1 MPNAQSSLTAL
12 ATTTLEDK
20 YLLERG
26 RVYLSA
32 TQALVRLPMLQRQR
46 DRAAG
51 LDTAGFISGYRGS
64 PLGGLDKALWAAATH
79 LEAHDIQF
87 QPGINEDLAA
97 TAVWGSQQVTLNPAK
112 VDGVFAMWYGKA
124 PGVDRSVDAI
134 RHANFAGSAKYG
146 GVLAV
151 FGDDHGAKSSTLP
164 SQSEQVMA
172 ACMIPVLYP
181 ANVQEYLDFGLHGW
195 ALSRYS
201 GLWVGFKCVTDTVE
215 ASASVDI
222 DPNRV
227 QVLLPANPSPEGA
240 LSLRW
245 PDSPAEQEARVL
257 DHRLAAAQAYV
268 RANRLDRTVFDAPN
282 ARLGIVCAG
291 KAYLD
296 VREALDLLG
305 IDAAAVAALGLRLYK
320 PALTWPLEPEGL
332 CEFAAGLDEIL
343 VVEEKR
349 AFIESQVKEILYD
362 LPGARPRVVGK
373 YGERGERDSAPIPLI
388 SPITPITPITH
399 NTGARLL
406 DAKLELTPAAVAA
419 AIVARLE
426 RLHGAD
432 RLAAQRARL
441 PQAPPQTIAPAIDT
455 QRIPYF
461 CSGCPHNTSTVVPEG
476 SRAIAGIGCHGMV
489 TWMDRRTTTWT
500 HMGGEGVPWIGQAR
514 FSKDK
519 HVFANLGDGTYFH
532 SGLLAIRA
540 AVSAKVAIT
549 YKILFND
556 AVAMTGGQPFDGPLD
571 VPTLT
576 RQVAA
581 EGVRRIVVVTDEPD
595 KYDAAARAGFAPG
608 ITVRHRDML
617 DAVQRELRDTD
628 GVTVLVYDQ
637 TCAAEKRRRRKRSEF
652 PDPPRR
658 VVINEL
664 VCEGCGDCSVQS
676 NCLSVEPL
684 ETEFGRKRTVNQSS
698 CNKDLSC
705 LKGFCPSLVTVEG
718 GALRR
723 PAPVPVP
730 SSRSAAD
737 PAAALPLPEPIA
749 LHGRPHEVLITGVG
763 GSGVVTVSALLGM
776 AAHLEGRG
784 VSVLDMTGT
793 AQKGGAVM
801 SHVRI
806 GADPASL
813 HGARVRAADVLI
825 GGDLIVSASAAAID
839 GLRAGRTRAVV
850 NTAKVPTADFVRNAD
865 WQFPAADAEQA
876 ITQAVG
882 GAAQVHFID
891 ARALAVALLGDAIYA
906 NPLLLGFAFQK
917 GWLPVG
923 LAAMQRAIEL
933 NAVAVPRNLLAF
945 AWGRRAASDIDAVL
959 RAAAPAQTIALPIS
973 LTLRTDLDALI
984 ERRAEFLTAYQNAA
998 YAARYRRMVGRIRAV
1013 ERDRVGGTRLAEA
1026 VARYAF
1032 KLMAYKDEYEVAR
1045 LFTDGSFRA
1054 QVAAQFEGDYTLR
1067 YHLAPPTLMRPD
1079 GAGGVASGV
1088 AGGIVTKR
1096 SFGPWMALALHGLAR
1111 LRGLRGTAFD
1121 PFGRTAERREERA
1134 LIADYERLVDEMAE
1148 RLDAANHTAAIALAR
1163 IPEQIRGYGHVKQ
1176 RHLVAAR
1183 AKQAEAMARWRA
1195 PAAAPTPSAP
1205 ATSTSEPIAA

>member
-1 MPNAQSSLTAL
+1 MNAPLTPAAL
-12 ATTTLEDK
+12 AAITLDDK

-26 RVYLSA
+26 CVYLSA
-32 TQALVRLPMLQRQR
+32 TQALVRLPMLQRER
-46 DRAAG
+46 DRAGG

-64 PLGGLDKALWAAATH
+64 PLGGVDLALWEAARH
-79 LEAHDIQF
+79 LERHDIQF

-97 TAVWGSQQVTLNPAK
+97 TAVWGSQQVMLNPAK

-124 PGVDRSVDAI
+124 PGVDRSVDALK
-134 RHANFAGSAKYG
+134 HANSAGTSKHG

-181 ANVQEYLDFGLHGW
+181 ANVQEFLDFGLHGW

-215 ASASVDI
+215 ASASVEI
-222 DPNRV
+222 DAERV
-227 QVLLPANPSPEGA
+227 RVVLPSDVTLPEGG

-268 RANRLDRTVFDAPN
+268 RANRLDRVVLDAPH

-305 IDAAAVAALGLRLYK
+305 IDEAAGASLGLRLYK

-332 CEFAAGLDEIL
+332 RAFAAGLEEIL

-349 AFIESQVKEILYD
+349 AFIESQVKEILYN

-373 YGERGERDSAPIPLI
+373 YDEQGSG
-388 SPITPITPITH
+388 T
-399 NTGARLL
+399 RLL

-419 AIVARLE
+419 VIVARFE

-432 RLAAQRARL
+432 RLAPQRARL
-441 PQAPPQTIAPAIDT
+441 PHPQLPAPTAFGT

-540 AVSAKVAIT
+540 AVSANVSIT
-549 YKILFND
+549 DKILFND
-556 AVAMTGGQPFDGPLD
+556 AVAMTGGQPIDGPLD

-576 RQVAA
+576 LQVAA

-595 KYDAAARAGFAPG
+595 KYDGAARAAFAPG
-608 ITVRHRDML
+608 IEVHHRDTL
-617 DAVQRELRDTD
+617 DAVQRELREVE
-628 GVTVLVYDQ
+628 GVSVLVYDQ

-684 ETEFGRKRTVNQSS
+684 ETEFGRKRAINQSS
-698 CNKDLSC
+698 CNKDYSC
-705 LKGFCPSLVTVEG
+705 VKGFCPSFVTVEG
-718 GALRR
+718 GTLRR
-723 PAPVPVP
+723 PAPVA
-730 SSRSAAD
+730 RSDVD
-737 PAAALPLPEPIA
+737 PASDLPMPVLPALE
-749 LHGRPHEVLITGVG
+749 GRPHEVLITGVG
-763 GSGVVTVSALLGM
+763 GTGVVTASALLGM

-825 GGDLIVSASAAAID
+825 GGDLIVSASAAALD
-839 GLRAGRTRAVV
+839 SLSSGRTRAVV
-850 NTAKVPTADFVRNAD
+850 NTAKAPTADFVRDPD
-865 WQFPAADAEQA
+865 WQFPAADAERA
-876 ITQAVG
+876 IARAVG
-882 GAAQVHFID
+882 EDDNVHFLD

-923 LAAMQRAIEL
+923 LAALQRAIEL
-933 NAVAVPRNLLAF
+933 NAVAVDRNLRAF
-945 AWGRRAASDIDAVL
+945 AWGRRAADDLDAVL
-959 RAAAPAQTIALPIS
+959 RAASPAQPIALPR
-973 LTLRTDLDALI
+973 RTDLDALV
-984 ERRAEFLTAYQNAA
+984 ERRAEFLVAYQNAA
-998 YAARYRRMVGRIRAV
+998 YAARYRRTVERIRAV
-1013 ERDRVGGTRLAEA
+1013 EHDRVGGTRLAEA

-1032 KLMAYKDEYEVAR
+1032 KLMTYKDEYEVAR
-1045 LFTDGSFRA
+1045 LFTDGTFRA
-1054 QVAAQFEGDYTLR
+1054 QVAAQFEGDFALR
-1067 YHLAPPTLMRPD
+1067 FHLAPPTLIRPD
-1079 GAGGVASGV
+1079 AGTGVA
-1088 AGGIVTKR
+1088 TKR
-1096 SFGPWMALALHGLAR
+1096 SFGPWMEVAMRGLAR
-1111 LRGLRGTAFD
+1111 LRFLRGTAID

-1134 LIADYERLVDEMAE
+1134 LVVGYERLVEEMAIS
-1148 RLDAANHTAAIALAR
+1148 LDAANHAEALALAR

-1176 RHLVAAR
+1176 RHLAAAR
-1183 AKQAEAMARWRA
+1183 TKQAEAMVRWRA
-1195 PAAAPTPSAP
+1195 PAKSQ
-1205 ATSTSEPIAA
+1205 TSEPVAA

>member
-1 MPNAQSSLTAL
+1 MNAPLTPDALAALAAL
-12 ATTTLEDK
+12 ATTTLDDK

-32 TQALVRLPMLQRQR
+32 TQALVRLPMLQRER

-51 LDTAGFISGYRGS
+51 LNTAGFISGYRGS
-64 PLGGLDKALWAAATH
+64 PLGGVDLALWKAAQH
-79 LEAHDIQF
+79 LERHDIQF

-112 VDGVFAMWYGKA
+112 VDGVFALWYGKA
-124 PGVDRSVDAI
+124 PGVDRSVDAL
-134 RHANFAGSAKYG
+134 RHANSAGSSKHG
-146 GVLAV
+146 GVLAI
-151 FGDDHGAKSSTLP
+151 FGDDHGAKSSTMP

-222 DPNRV
+222 DAERIRV
-227 QVLLPANPSPEGA
+227 LMPADPSPEGA

-245 PDSPAEQEARVL
+245 PDSPAEQEARLL

-268 RANRLDRTVFDAPN
+268 RANRLDRVVFDAPN

-305 IDAAAVAALGLRLYK
+305 IDAAAMAALGLRLYK
-320 PALTWPLEPEGL
+320 PALTWPLEPVGL
-332 CEFAAGLDEIL
+332 REFAAGLEEIL

-373 YGERGERDSAPIPLI
+373 YGERGSAPAE
-388 SPITPITPITH
+388 
-399 NTGARLL
+399 GQRLL

-419 AIVARLE
+419 VIVGRFE
-426 RLHGAD
+426 RLHGAE
-432 RLAAQRARL
+432 RLAPQRARL
-441 PQAPPQTIAPAIDT
+441 PSPQLAAAATFGS

-540 AVSAKVAIT
+540 AVSAKVSMT

-608 ITVRHRDML
+608 IDVRHRDTL

-684 ETEFGRKRTVNQSS
+684 ETEFGRKRVINQSS
-698 CNKDLSC
+698 CNKDFSC
-705 LKGFCPSLVTVEG
+705 LKGFCPSFVTVEG

-723 PAPVPVP
+723 PAPVPVA
-730 SSRSAAD
+730 RSDED
-737 PAAALPLPEPIA
+737 PAAALPLPATISLFE
-749 LHGRPHEVLITGVG
+749 RPQEVLITGVG

-776 AAHLEGRG
+776 AAQLEGRG

-825 GGDLIVSASAAAID
+825 GGDLIVSASAGALD
-839 GLRAGRTRAVV
+839 GLSAGRTRAVV
-850 NTAKVPTADFVRNAD
+850 NTAQVPTADFVRNAD
-865 WQFPAADAEQA
+865 WQFPAGDAEQA
-876 ITQAVG
+876 IARAVG
-882 GAAQVHFID
+882 GAENVDFID

-906 NPLLLGFAFQK
+906 NPLLLGFAYQK

-923 LAAMQRAIEL
+923 LAALQRAIEL

-959 RAAAPAQTIALPIS
+959 RAAAPTQTIALPIS
-973 LTLRTDLDALI
+973 LPISQAPRTDLDALI
-984 ERRAEFLTAYQNAA
+984 ERRAEFLAAYQNAA
-998 YAARYRRMVGRIRAV
+998 YAARYRRTVERIRTA
-1013 ERDRVGGTRLAEA
+1013 ERDRVGGTRLTEA

-1045 LFTDGSFRA
+1045 LFTDGTFRA

-1067 YHLAPPTLMRPD
+1067 FHVAPPTLIRPD
-1079 GAGGVASGV
+1079 TGTGAA
-1088 AGGIVTKR
+1088 TKR
-1096 SFGPWMALALHGLAR
+1096 SFGPWMELAMRALAR

-1134 LIADYERLVDEMAE
+1134 LITDYERLVEEMAE
-1148 RLDAANHTAAIALAR
+1148 RLDAANHAAAIALAR

-1183 AKQAEAMARWRA
+1183 AKQAEALARWLA
-1195 PAAAPTPSAP
+1195 PAAAQTPPTL
-1205 ATSTSEPIAA
+1205 TREPIAA

>member
-1 MPNAQSSLTAL
+1 MNAPLTPAAL
-12 ATTTLEDK
+12 AAITLDDK

-32 TQALVRLPMLQRQR
+32 TQALVRLPMLQRER

-51 LDTAGFISGYRGS
+51 LNTAGFISGYRGS
-64 PLGGLDKALWAAATH
+64 PLGGVDQALWEAAAH
-79 LEAHDIQF
+79 LERHDIQF

-97 TAVWGSQQVTLNPAK
+97 AAVWGSQQVTLNPAK
-112 VDGVFAMWYGKA
+112 VEGVFAMWYGKA
-124 PGVDRSVDAI
+124 PGVDRSVDALK
-134 RHANFAGSAKYG
+134 HANSAGSSARG

-164 SQSEQVMA
+164 SQSEQIMA

-181 ANVQEYLDFGLHGW
+181 ANVQEFLDFGLHGW

-215 ASASVDI
+215 GSASVEI
-222 DPNRV
+222 DPARV
-227 QVLLPANPSPEGA
+227 RIVRPADAVPEGA

-245 PDSPAEQEARVL
+245 PDSPAEQEARLL

-268 RANRLDRTVFDAPN
+268 RANRLDCIVLDAPN

-296 VREALDLLG
+296 VREALDMLG
-305 IDAAAVAALGLRLYK
+305 IDEAEIAALGLRLYK

-332 CEFAAGLDEIL
+332 REFAAGLEEIV

-373 YGERGERDSAPIPLI
+373 YDQRDSASAPGP
-388 SPITPITPITH
+388 
-399 NTGARLL
+399 RLL

-419 AIVARLE
+419 VIVARLE
-426 RLHGAD
+426 RLHGAE
-432 RLAAQRARL
+432 RLAPQRARL
-441 PQAPPQTIAPAIDT
+441 PDPRLAAPVAFGT

-500 HMGGEGVPWIGQAR
+500 HMGAEGVPWIGQAR

-540 AVSAKVAIT
+540 AVSAKVSIT

-595 KYDAAARAGFAPG
+595 KYDAAARQGFAPG
-608 ITVRHRDML
+608 IEVRHRDLL
-617 DAVQRELRDTD
+617 DAVQRELREVD
-628 GVTVLVYDQ
+628 GVSVLVYDQ
-637 TCAAEKRRRRKRSEF
+637 TCAAEKRRRRKRNEF

-658 VVINEL
+658 VMINEL

-684 ETEFGRKRTVNQSS
+684 ETELGRKRAINQSS
-698 CNKDLSC
+698 CNKDFSC
-705 LKGFCPSLVTVEG
+705 LKGFCPSFVTVEG
-718 GALRR
+718 GSLRR
-723 PAPVPVP
+723 PAP
-730 SSRSAAD
+730 AAKSDDD
-737 PAAALPLPEPIA
+737 PASGLPMPLLPTLA
-749 LHGRPHEVLITGVG
+749 RRPHEVLITGVG
-763 GSGVVTVSALLGM
+763 GTGVVTASALLGM

-784 VSVLDMTGT
+784 ASVLDMTGT

-806 GADPASL
+806 AADPAAL

-825 GGDLIVSASAAAID
+825 GGDLIVSASAAALD
-839 GLRAGRTRAVV
+839 GVRSGKTRAVI
-850 NTAKVPTADFVRNAD
+850 NTAKAPTADFVRNPD
-865 WQFPAADAEQA
+865 WLFPAADAEQA
-876 ITQAVG
+876 IARAVG
-882 GAAQVHFID
+882 EAGKVHFVD

-923 LAAMQRAIEL
+923 LPALQRAIEL
-933 NAVAVPRNLLAF
+933 NGVAVARNLLAF
-945 AWGRRAASDIDAVL
+945 AWGRRAAMDLDAVL
-959 RAAAPAQTIALPIS
+959 RAASPTKPVAMPR
-973 LTLRTDLDALI
+973 RTDLDALI
-984 ERRAEFLTAYQNAA
+984 EHRAEFLTAYQNAA
-998 YAARYRRMVGRIRAV
+998 YAARYRRTVERIRTV
-1013 ERDRVGGTRLAEA
+1013 ERDRVGGSRLAEA

-1045 LFTDGSFRA
+1045 LHTDGTFRA
-1054 QVAAQFEGDYTLR
+1054 SIAAQFEGDYTLR
-1067 YHLAPPTLMRPD
+1067 YHLAPPTLVRPD
-1079 GAGGVASGV
+1079 AGSGV
-1088 AGGIVTKR
+1088 ATKR
-1096 SFGPWMALALHGLAR
+1096 SFGPWMEVAMRGLAH
-1111 LRGLRGTAFD
+1111 LRFLRGTSFD
-1121 PFGRTAERREERA
+1121 PFGRTAERRDERA
-1134 LIADYERLVDEMAE
+1134 LIADYEKLIDE
-1148 RLDAANHTAAIALAR
+1148 LAAGLESTNHAQALELAR
-1163 IPEQIRGYGHVKQ
+1163 IPEHIRGYGHVKQ
-1176 RHLVAAR
+1176 AHLAIAR
-1183 AKQAEAMARWRA
+1183 AKQAEALARWRA
-1195 PAAAPTPSAP
+1195 PVPVTA
-1205 ATSTSEPIAA
+1205 

>member
-1 MPNAQSSLTAL
+1 MNARLTATAL
-12 ATTTLEDK
+12 AAITLDDK

-32 TQALVRLPMLQRQR
+32 TQALVRLPMLQRER

-64 PLGGLDKALWAAATH
+64 PLGGVDQALWEAAAH
-79 LEAHDIQF
+79 LERHDIQF

-97 TAVWGSQQVTLNPAK
+97 AAVWGSQQVTLNPAK
-112 VDGVFAMWYGKA
+112 VEGVFAMWYGKA
-124 PGVDRSVDAI
+124 PGVDRSVDALK
-134 RHANFAGSAKYG
+134 HANSAGSSARG

-181 ANVQEYLDFGLHGW
+181 ANVQEFLDFGLHGW

-215 ASASVDI
+215 GSASVEI
-222 DPNRV
+222 DPGRV
-227 QVLLPANPSPEGA
+227 RIVRPADAVPEGA

-245 PDSPAEQEARVL
+245 PDSPAEQEARLL

-268 RANRLDRTVFDAPN
+268 RANRLDRVVLDAPN

-296 VREALDLLG
+296 VREALDMLG
-305 IDAAAVAALGLRLYK
+305 VGATEVAALGLRLYK

-332 CEFAAGLDEIL
+332 REFAAGLEEIV

-362 LPGARPRVVGK
+362 LPGERPRVVGK
-373 YGERGERDSAPIPLI
+373 YDQHDGASAPRP
-388 SPITPITPITH
+388 
-399 NTGARLL
+399 RLL

-419 AIVARLE
+419 VIVARLE

-432 RLAAQRARL
+432 RLAPQRARL
-441 PQAPPQTIAPAIDT
+441 PESKLPATMAFGT

-500 HMGGEGVPWIGQAR
+500 HMGAEGVPWIGQAR

-540 AVSAKVAIT
+540 AVSAKVSIT

-595 KYDAAARAGFAPG
+595 KYDAAARQGFAPG
-608 ITVRHRDML
+608 IEVRHRDLL
-617 DAVQRELRDTD
+617 DAVQRELREVE
-628 GVTVLVYDQ
+628 GVSVLVYDQ
-637 TCAAEKRRRRKRSEF
+637 TCAAEKRRRRKRNDF
-652 PDPPRR
+652 PDPPQR
-658 VVINEL
+658 VMINEL

-684 ETEFGRKRTVNQSS
+684 ETELGRKRAINQSS
-698 CNKDLSC
+698 CNKDFSC
-705 LKGFCPSLVTVEG
+705 VKGFCPSFVTVEG
-718 GALRR
+718 GSLRK
-723 PAPVPVP
+723 PVPAA
-730 SSRSAAD
+730 RSDDD
-737 PAAALPLPEPIA
+737 PASGLPMPLLPT
-749 LHGRPHEVLITGVG
+749 LSRRPHEVLITGVG
-763 GSGVVTVSALLGM
+763 GTGVVTASALLGM

-806 GADPASL
+806 GVDPASL
-813 HGARVRAADVLI
+813 HGARVRAADLLI
-825 GGDLIVSASAAAID
+825 GGDLIVSASAAALD
-839 GLRAGRTRAVV
+839 GVRSGKTRAVI
-850 NTAKVPTADFVRNAD
+850 NTAKAPTADFVRNPD
-865 WQFPAADAEQA
+865 WLFPAADAEQA
-876 ITQAVG
+876 IGRAVG
-882 GAAQVHFID
+882 EAGNVHFVD

-917 GWLPVG
+917 GWLPIG
-923 LAAMQRAIEL
+923 LPALQRAIEL
-933 NAVAVPRNLLAF
+933 NGVAVARNLLAF
-945 AWGRRAASDIDAVL
+945 AWGRRAAMDLDHVL
-959 RAAAPAQTIALPIS
+959 RAASPAKPIAMPIS
-973 LTLRTDLDALI
+973 LQPRTDLDALI
-984 ERRAEFLTAYQNAA
+984 EHRAQFLTAYQNPA
-998 YAARYRRMVGRIRAV
+998 YAARYRRTVERIRTV
-1013 ERDRVGGTRLAEA
+1013 ERDRVGGSRLAEA

-1045 LFTDGSFRA
+1045 LHTDGSFRA
-1054 QVAAQFEGDYTLR
+1054 RISAQFEGDYTLR
-1067 YHLAPPTLMRPD
+1067 YHLAPPTLIRPD
-1079 GAGGVASGV
+1079 AASGV
-1088 AGGIVTKR
+1088 ATKR
-1096 SFGPWMALALHGLAR
+1096 SFGPWMEVAMRGLAR
-1111 LRGLRGTAFD
+1111 LSFLRGTAFD

-1134 LIADYERLVDEMAE
+1134 LIADYESLVDELAA
-1148 RLDAANHTAAIALAR
+1148 RLDSANHAKAIELAR
-1163 IPEQIRGYGHVKQ
+1163 IPEHIRGYGHVKQ
-1176 RHLVAAR
+1176 AHLAIAR
-1183 AKQAEAMARWRA
+1183 AKQAEALARWRA
-1195 PAAAPTPSAP
+1195 PEQVAA
-1205 ATSTSEPIAA
+1205 

>member
-1 MPNAQSSLTAL
+1 MNAPLTPTAL
-12 ATTTLEDK
+12 AAITLDDK

-32 TQALVRLPMLQRQR
+32 TQALVRLPMLQRER

-64 PLGGLDKALWAAATH
+64 PLGGVDLALWAAAKH
-79 LEAHDIQF
+79 LERHDIQF

-112 VDGVFAMWYGKA
+112 VAGVFAMWYGKA
-124 PGVDRSVDAI
+124 PGVDRSVDALK
-134 RHANFAGSAKYG
+134 HANSAGSSALG

-164 SQSEQVMA
+164 SQSEQVMV

-181 ANVQEYLDFGLHGW
+181 ANVQEFLDFGLHGW

-222 DPNRV
+222 DPERV
-227 QVLLPANPSPEGA
+227 RVVLPADATLPEGG

-245 PDSPAEQEARVL
+245 PDSPAEQEARLL
-257 DHRLAAAQAYV
+257 DHRLRAAQAYV
-268 RANRLDRTVFDAPN
+268 RANRLDRVVLDTPQ

-305 IDAAAVAALGLRLYK
+305 IGEEAAAALGLRLYK

-332 CEFAAGLDEIL
+332 REFAAGLEEIL

-362 LPGARPRVVGK
+362 LPGVRPRVVGK
-373 YGERGERDSAPIPLI
+373 YDERGSTSAVGP
-388 SPITPITPITH
+388 
-399 NTGARLL
+399 RLL

-419 AIVARLE
+419 VIVARLE
-426 RLHGAD
+426 RLHGAE
-432 RLAAQRARL
+432 RLAPQRARL
-441 PQAPPQTIAPAIDT
+441 PNPQLPTPAAFGT

-489 TWMDRRTTTWT
+489 TWMNRRTTTWT
-500 HMGGEGVPWIGQAR
+500 HMGAEGVPWIGQAR

-540 AVSAKVAIT
+540 AVSAKVSIT

-595 KYDAAARAGFAPG
+595 KYDGEARAGFAPD
-608 ITVRHRDML
+608 IEVRHRDGL
-617 DAVQRELRDTD
+617 DAVQRELRDVE
-628 GVTVLVYDQ
+628 GVSVLVYDQ
-637 TCAAEKRRRRKRSEF
+637 TCAAEKRRRRKRNEF

-684 ETEFGRKRTVNQSS
+684 ETEFGRKRAINQSS
-698 CNKDLSC
+698 CNKDFSC
-705 LKGFCPSLVTVEG
+705 LKGFCPSFVTVEG
-718 GALRR
+718 GTLRR
-723 PAPVPVP
+723 PAPVA
-730 SSRSAAD
+730 RSNDDNDSDSDSDSD
-737 PAAALPLPEPIA
+737 PASALPLPAPVV
-749 LHGRPHEVLITGVG
+749 LHDRPREVLITGVG
-763 GSGVVTVSALLGM
+763 GTGVVTASALLGM

-825 GGDLIVSASAAAID
+825 GGDLIVSASAAALD
-839 GLRAGRTRAVV
+839 GLSAGRTRAIV
-850 NTAKVPTADFVRNAD
+850 NTAKAPTADFVRNPD
-865 WQFPAADAEQA
+865 WQFPADDAERA
-876 ITQAVG
+876 ITRAVG
-882 GAAQVHFID
+882 EDDHVHFID

-923 LAAMQRAIEL
+923 LAALQRAIEL
-933 NAVAVPRNLLAF
+933 NGVAIARNLLAF
-945 AWGRRAASDIDAVL
+945 AWGRRAAHDLDAVL
-959 RAAAPAQTIALPIS
+959 RAASPAIPITVAIAIPITLPR
-973 LTLRTDLDALI
+973 RTDLDALI

-998 YAARYRRMVGRIRAV
+998 YAARYRRMVERIRSV

-1054 QVAAQFEGDYTLR
+1054 QVAAQFEGDYALR
-1067 YHLAPPTLMRPD
+1067 FHLAPPTLIRPD
-1079 GAGGVASGV
+1079 AGTGVA
-1088 AGGIVTKR
+1088 TKR
-1096 SFGPWMALALHGLAR
+1096 SFGPWMEVAMRALAR
-1111 LRGLRGTAFD
+1111 LRFLRGTVLD
-1121 PFGRTAERREERA
+1121 PFGSTAERREERA
-1134 LIADYERLVDEMAE
+1134 LVADYERLVDEMVE
-1148 RLDAANHTAAIALAR
+1148 RLAAANHAEALELAR

-1176 RHLVAAR
+1176 RHLATAR
-1183 AKQAEAMARWRA
+1183 ARQAEAMARWRA
-1195 PAAAPTPSAP
+1195 PARENEPVAA
-1205 ATSTSEPIAA
+1205 

>member
-1 MPNAQSSLTAL
+1 MNAPLSPAAL
-12 ATTTLEDK
+12 AAFTLDDK
-20 YLLERG
+20 YRVDRG

-32 TQALVRLPMLQRQR
+32 TQALVRLPMMQRER

-64 PLGGLDKALWAAATH
+64 PLGGVDQALWEAAKH
-79 LEAHDIQF
+79 LERHDIQF

-97 TAVWGSQQVTLNPAK
+97 TAVWGSQQVMLNPAR
-112 VDGVFAMWYGKA
+112 VDGVFAAWYGKA
-124 PGVDRSVDAI
+124 PGVDRSVDALK
-134 RHANFAGSAKYG
+134 HANSAGTSKHG
-146 GVLAV
+146 GVLAI

-181 ANVQEYLDFGLHGW
+181 ANVQEFLDYGLHGW
-195 ALSRYS
+195 AMSRYC

-215 ASASVDI
+215 TSASVEI
-222 DPNRV
+222 DAQRV
-227 QVLLPANPSPEGA
+227 RVVIPDDLALPEGG

-268 RANRLDRTVFDAPN
+268 RANRLDRVVLDAPH

-305 IDAAAVAALGLRLYK
+305 IDAAAAASLGLRLYK

-332 CEFAAGLDEIL
+332 RAFAKGLEEIL

-373 YGERGERDSAPIPLI
+373 YDERGSASVLGP
-388 SPITPITPITH
+388 
-399 NTGARLL
+399 RLL

-419 AIVARLE
+419 VIAARLE
-426 RLHGAD
+426 RLHGAE
-432 RLAAQRARL
+432 RIAHHRARL
-441 PQAPPQTIAPAIDT
+441 PDRQLRAPEGFAT

-540 AVSAKVAIT
+540 AVSAKVSIT

-581 EGVRRIVVVTDEPD
+581 EGVGRIVVVTDEPD
-595 KYDAAARAGFAPG
+595 KYEGAPRAGFAPG
-608 ITVRHRDML
+608 IEVRHRDML
-617 DAVQRELRDTD
+617 DAVQRELRDVV
-628 GVTVLVYDQ
+628 GVSVLVYDQ

-684 ETEFGRKRTVNQSS
+684 ETEFGRKRAISQSS
-698 CNKDLSC
+698 CNKDFSC
-705 LKGFCPSLVTVEG
+705 QKGFCPSFVTVEG
-718 GALRR
+718 GSLRR
-723 PAPVPVP
+723 PVPVARSDEDPASGLPVPVL
-730 SSRSAAD
+730 
-737 PAAALPLPEPIA
+737 PALA
-749 LHGRPHEVLITGVG
+749 GRPHEVLITGVG
-763 GSGVVTVSALLGM
+763 GTGVVTASALLGM

-839 GLRAGRTRAVV
+839 GLSAGRTHAVV
-850 NTAKVPTADFVRNAD
+850 NTARTPTADFVRNPD
-865 WQFPAADAEQA
+865 WQFPAAAAEQA
-876 ITQAVG
+876 IASAVG
-882 GAAQVHFID
+882 DADRVHFVD

-906 NPLLLGFAFQK
+906 NPLLLGFAFQR

-923 LAAMQRAIEL
+923 LASLQRAIEL
-933 NAVAVPRNLLAF
+933 NGVAVDRNLLAF
-945 AWGRRAASDIDAVL
+945 AWGRRAATDLEAVL
-959 RAAAPAQTIALPIS
+959 RAASPAQPIALPR
-973 LTLRTDLDALI
+973 RTDLDAVV
-984 ERRAEFLTAYQNAA
+984 ERRAEFLVAYQNAA
-998 YAARYRRMVGRIRAV
+998 YAARYRRMVEQIRAV
-1013 ERDRVGGTRLAEA
+1013 ESDRVGGSRLAEA

-1045 LFTDGSFRA
+1045 LHTDGTLRA
-1054 QVAAQFEGDYTLR
+1054 QIAAQFEGDYSLR
-1067 YHLAPPTLMRPD
+1067 FHLAPPTLIRPHT
-1079 GAGGVASGV
+1079 GTGVA
-1088 AGGIVTKR
+1088 TKR
-1096 SFGPWMALALHGLAR
+1096 SFGPWMEAAMRGLAR
-1111 LRGLRGTAFD
+1111 LRFLRGTAID

-1134 LIADYERLVDEMAE
+1134 LVADYERLVDELAK
-1148 RLDAANHTAAIALAR
+1148 RLDKNNHAQALELAR

-1176 RHLVAAR
+1176 RHLAAAR
-1183 AKQAEAMARWRA
+1183 LKQAEAMARWRSPA
-1195 PAAAPTPSAP
+1195 PA
-1205 ATSTSEPIAA
+1205 SEPIAA

>member
-1 MPNAQSSLTAL
+1 MNAPLTPAAL
-12 ATTTLEDK
+12 AALAAITLDDK

-32 TQALVRLPMLQRQR
+32 TQALVRLPMLQRER

-51 LDTAGFISGYRGS
+51 LNTAGFISGYRGS
-64 PLGGLDKALWAAATH
+64 PLGGVDQALWAAAQH
-79 LEAHDIQF
+79 LERHAIQF

-97 TAVWGSQQVTLNPAK
+97 TAVWGSQQVMLNPAK

-124 PGVDRSVDAI
+124 PGVDRSVDALK
-134 RHANFAGSAKYG
+134 HANSAGSSAHG

-151 FGDDHGAKSSTLP
+151 FGDDHGAKSSTMP

-181 ANVQEYLDFGLHGW
+181 ANVQEFLDFGLHGW

-215 ASASVDI
+215 TSASVDI
-222 DPNRV
+222 NSERV
-227 QVLLPANPSPEGA
+227 RVVLPTDSTLPAGG

-245 PDSPAEQEARVL
+245 PDSPAEQEARLL
-257 DHRLAAAQAYV
+257 DHRLRAAQAYV
-268 RANRLDRTVFDAPN
+268 RANRLDRVVLDAPQ

-305 IDAAAVAALGLRLYK
+305 VGEQAAAALGLRLYK

-332 CEFAAGLDEIL
+332 REFAAGLEEIL

-362 LPGARPRVVGK
+362 LPGVRPRVVGK
-373 YGERGERDSAPIPLI
+373 YDERGSTSAVGPW
-388 SPITPITPITH
+388 
-399 NTGARLL
+399 LL

-419 AIVARLE
+419 VIVARLE
-426 RLHGAD
+426 RLHGAEQ
-432 RLAAQRARL
+432 LAPQRARL
-441 PQAPPQTIAPAIDT
+441 PNPQLPPPAALST

-540 AVSAKVAIT
+540 AVSAKVSIT

-595 KYDAAARAGFAPG
+595 KYDGEARAGFAPD
-608 ITVRHRDML
+608 IEVRHRDGL
-617 DAVQRELRDTD
+617 DAVQRELRNVE
-628 GVTVLVYDQ
+628 GVSVLVYDQ
-637 TCAAEKRRRRKRSEF
+637 TCAAEKRRRRKRNEF

-684 ETEFGRKRTVNQSS
+684 ETEFGRKRAINQSS
-698 CNKDLSC
+698 CNKDFSC
-705 LKGFCPSLVTVEG
+705 LKGFCPSFVTVEG
-718 GALRR
+718 GSLRR
-723 PAPVPVP
+723 PAPVA
-730 SSRSAAD
+730 RSDND
-737 PAAALPLPEPIA
+737 PASALPLPAAVA
-749 LHGRPHEVLITGVG
+749 LHDRPQEVLITGVG
-763 GSGVVTVSALLGM
+763 GTGVVTASALLGM
-776 AAHLEGRG
+776 AAHLEGRA

-806 GADPASL
+806 GADSASL

-825 GGDLIVSASAAAID
+825 GGDLIVSASAAALD
-839 GLRAGRTRAVV
+839 GLSAGRTRAVV
-850 NTAKVPTADFVRNAD
+850 NTAKAPTADFVRNPD
-865 WQFPAADAEQA
+865 WQFPAGDAERA
-876 ITQAVG
+876 IRRAVG
-882 GAAQVHFID
+882 EDEQAYFID
-891 ARALAVALLGDAIYA
+891 ARALAVALLGDAIYV

-923 LAAMQRAIEL
+923 LPALQRAIEL
-933 NAVAVPRNLLAF
+933 NGATIARNLLAF
-945 AWGRRAASDIDAVL
+945 AWGRRAAHDLDAVQ
-959 RAAAPAQTIALPIS
+959 RAAAPAMPIAIALPR
-973 LTLRTDLDALI
+973 RTDLDALI

-998 YAARYRRMVGRIRAV
+998 YAARYRRMVERIRSV

-1067 YHLAPPTLMRPD
+1067 FHLAPPTLIRPD
-1079 GAGGVASGV
+1079 AGSGI
-1088 AGGIVTKR
+1088 ARKR
-1096 SFGPWMALALHGLAR
+1096 SFGPWMELGMRGLAR
-1111 LRGLRGTAFD
+1111 LRFLRGSVFD
-1121 PFGRTAERREERA
+1121 PFGSTAERREERA
-1134 LIADYERLVDEMAE
+1134 LVADYERLVDEMVE
-1148 RLDAANHTAAIALAR
+1148 RLAAANHAEALEMAR

-1176 RHLVAAR
+1176 RHLAAAR
-1183 AKQAEAMARWRA
+1183 VRHALALIRWRA
-1195 PAAAPTPSAP
+1195 PAPENEAVAA
-1205 ATSTSEPIAA
+1205 

>member
-1 MPNAQSSLTAL
+1 MNARLTATAL
-12 ATTTLEDK
+12 AAITLDDK

-32 TQALVRLPMLQRQR
+32 TQALVRLPMLQRER

-64 PLGGLDKALWAAATH
+64 PLGGVDQALWEAAAH
-79 LEAHDIQF
+79 LERHDIQF

-97 TAVWGSQQVTLNPAK
+97 AAVWGSQQVTLNPAK
-112 VDGVFAMWYGKA
+112 VEGVFAMWYGKA
-124 PGVDRSVDAI
+124 PGVDRSVDALK
-134 RHANFAGSAKYG
+134 HANSAGSSARG

-181 ANVQEYLDFGLHGW
+181 ANVQEFLDFGLHGW

-215 ASASVDI
+215 GSASVEI
-222 DPNRV
+222 DPGRV
-227 QVLLPANPSPEGA
+227 RIVRPADAVPEGA

-245 PDSPAEQEARVL
+245 PDSPAEQEARLL

-268 RANRLDRTVFDAPN
+268 RANRLDRVVLDAPN

-296 VREALDLLG
+296 VREALDMLG
-305 IDAAAVAALGLRLYK
+305 VGATEVAALGLRLYK
-320 PALTWPLEPEGL
+320 PALTWPLEPKGL
-332 CEFAAGLDEIL
+332 REFAAGLEEIV

-362 LPGARPRVVGK
+362 LPGERPRVVGK
-373 YGERGERDSAPIPLI
+373 YDQHDGASAPRP
-388 SPITPITPITH
+388 
-399 NTGARLL
+399 RLL

-419 AIVARLE
+419 VIVARLE

-432 RLAAQRARL
+432 RLAPQRARL
-441 PQAPPQTIAPAIDT
+441 PESKLPATMAFGT

-500 HMGGEGVPWIGQAR
+500 HMGAEGVPWIGQAR

-540 AVSAKVAIT
+540 AVSAKVSIT

-595 KYDAAARAGFAPG
+595 KYDAAARQGFAPG
-608 ITVRHRDML
+608 IEVRHRDLL
-617 DAVQRELRDTD
+617 DAVQRELREVE
-628 GVTVLVYDQ
+628 GVSVLVYDQ
-637 TCAAEKRRRRKRSEF
+637 TCAAEKRRRRKRNDF
-652 PDPPRR
+652 PDPPQR
-658 VVINEL
+658 VMINEL

-684 ETEFGRKRTVNQSS
+684 ETELGRKRAINQSS
-698 CNKDLSC
+698 CNKDFSC
-705 LKGFCPSLVTVEG
+705 VKGFCPSFVTVEG
-718 GALRR
+718 GSLRK
-723 PAPVPVP
+723 PVPAA
-730 SSRSAAD
+730 RSDDD
-737 PAAALPLPEPIA
+737 PASGLPMPLLPT
-749 LHGRPHEVLITGVG
+749 LSRRPHEVLITGVG
-763 GSGVVTVSALLGM
+763 GTGVVTASALLGM

-806 GADPASL
+806 GVDPASL
-813 HGARVRAADVLI
+813 HGARVRAADLLI
-825 GGDLIVSASAAAID
+825 GGDLIVSASAAALD
-839 GLRAGRTRAVV
+839 GVRSGKTRAVI
-850 NTAKVPTADFVRNAD
+850 NTAKAPTADFVRNPD
-865 WQFPAADAEQA
+865 WLFPAADAEQA
-876 ITQAVG
+876 IGRAVG
-882 GAAQVHFID
+882 EAGNVHFVD

-917 GWLPVG
+917 GWLPIG
-923 LAAMQRAIEL
+923 LPALQRAIEL
-933 NAVAVPRNLLAF
+933 NGVAVARNLLAF
-945 AWGRRAASDIDAVL
+945 AWGRRAAMDLDHVL
-959 RAAAPAQTIALPIS
+959 RAASPAKPIAMPIS
-973 LTLRTDLDALI
+973 LQPRTDLDALI
-984 ERRAEFLTAYQNAA
+984 EHRAQFLTAYQNPA
-998 YAARYRRMVGRIRAV
+998 YAARYRRTVERIRTV
-1013 ERDRVGGTRLAEA
+1013 ERDRVGGGRLAEA

-1045 LFTDGSFRA
+1045 LHTDGSFRA
-1054 QVAAQFEGDYTLR
+1054 RISAQFEGDYTLR
-1067 YHLAPPTLMRPD
+1067 YHLAPPTLIRPD
-1079 GAGGVASGV
+1079 AASGV
-1088 AGGIVTKR
+1088 ATKR
-1096 SFGPWMALALHGLAR
+1096 SFGPWMEVAMRGLAR
-1111 LRGLRGTAFD
+1111 LSFLRGTAFD

-1134 LIADYERLVDEMAE
+1134 LIADYESLVDELAA
-1148 RLDAANHTAAIALAR
+1148 RLDSANHAKAIELAR
-1163 IPEQIRGYGHVKQ
+1163 IPEHICGYGHVKQ
-1176 RHLVAAR
+1176 AHLAIAR
-1183 AKQAEAMARWRA
+1183 AKQAEALARWRA
-1195 PAAAPTPSAP
+1195 PEQVAA
-1205 ATSTSEPIAA
+1205 